1 MEPTR
6 APWAAGAA
14 DGDPAAPT
22 RAPWA
27 GGAEPPTRAPWASE
41 GGAAG
46 LPPGMAPAD
55 SGAARPGTP
64 FITAPGRARG
74 AGAAAAPEPEPGPGG
89 FRTPVKAICSP
100 TDLPKWVESETYAA
114 VVRFAK
120 DLQAAA
126 RGRTVR
132 EALAMSAVCEG
143 AVSMLETMGGW
154 VEEIPPQQQPMRF
167 GNKAFKD
174 WHARLLAE
182 LPALLGTVLGP
193 SPASAQDAAPE
204 LAPYLGAA
212 FGDPQRIDYGTGH
225 EASFAA
231 WMLAMLR
238 VGAFTPED
246 MAALALRVFPA
257 YLRLMRKAST
267 IPLASGLHSPQDA
280 SDIVVNRRRAARLQ
294 AGAGRL
300 ARRVGPGRLPV
311 SALPPRRSAAVGARQ
326 HAGVRH
332 GQAAT
337 GGAV

>member
-22 RAPWA
+22 RAPWAAAA

-64 FITAPGRARG
+64 FIMAPGRARG

-257 YLRLMRKAST
+257 YLRLMRK
-267 IPLASGLHSPQDA
+267 
-280 SDIVVNRRRAARLQ
+280 
-294 AGAGRL
+294 
-300 ARRVGPGRLPV
+300 LP
-311 SALPPRRSAAVGARQ
+311 RYR
-326 HAGVRH
+326 
-332 GQAAT
+332 
-337 GGAV
+337 